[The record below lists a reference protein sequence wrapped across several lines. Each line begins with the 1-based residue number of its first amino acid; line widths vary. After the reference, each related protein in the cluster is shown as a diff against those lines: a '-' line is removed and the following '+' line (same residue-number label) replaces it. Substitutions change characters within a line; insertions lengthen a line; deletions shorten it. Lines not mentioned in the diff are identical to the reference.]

1 MKHMTTLRLLT
12 CVGLILSIS
21 GCGDDAATTPEAD
34 AATTPEA
41 DATTEAPSDATEGD
55 IGQAPEPTDDVDE
68 EKGDATEEEPHEDAL
83 EGGGDSQEAEDVE
96 VPEDA
101 EAGGDASVIPSD
113 ISGPGPE
120 DITEPIDPSGSFEIG
135 QDACCLSVSG
145 DRAVWAEGG
154 DLWVHTLST
163 GISEVLIDHEATQTD
178 PALYGDILV
187 WADDREGDLDIW
199 MMDLSVGT
207 PMVLFGAPGDQD
219 APSIDG
225 TRVVFVHRAV
235 APHTDLQ
242 ADIWMMDLED
252 TSTATALTSDLFEQ
266 AYPHIQGD
274 RVIWTDFRNDPDGTY
289 NDFADPFENNG
300 DIIGYDLTL
309 DEEFIVTNDPSKQ
322 LRPTIE
328 GEDVVW
334 LDWRGINPEPKYSEF
349 QVYTRAI
356 SPEMTLGPERLI
368 AWSSWETPALWQRPS
383 VLSGKVA
390 WIGIPETG
398 EFKTGVFSANLADDT
413 ITPSLVTGS
422 AGTLEAVSLS
432 PQGILWLG
440 AGTLGIEAMV
450 ID

>member
-1 MKHMTTLRLLT
+1 MNHVITPPRLLA
-12 CVGLILSIS
+12 LSLALS
-21 GCGDDAATTPEAD
+21 LMACGDEGTPQPEAD
-34 AATTPEA
+34 TAAETTA
-41 DATTEAPSDATEGD
+41 DDG
-55 IGQAPEPTDDVDE
+55 GGAPEPADITEVAEGDAADDEEAGGDAIEEAGDAEPDADDV
-68 EKGDATEEEPHEDAL
+68 
-83 EGGGDSQEAEDVE
+83 EGPTEDVE
-96 VPEDA
+96 
-101 EAGGDASVIPSD
+101 GDASVIPSD
-113 ISGPGPE
+113 VSGPGPE

-154 DLWVHTLST
+154 ALWVHTLST
-163 GISEVLIDHEATQTD
+163 GESEVVAEHTAHQTD
-178 PALYGDILV
+178 PALSGDILV
-187 WADDREGDLDIW
+187 WADDRGGDLDLW
-199 MMDLSVGT
+199 MVDLSGGE
-207 PMVLFGAPGDQD
+207 PMMLFGGPGDQD
-219 APSIDG
+219 APTIDG
-225 TRVVFVHRAV
+225 TRVAFVNRSV
-235 APHTDLQ
+235 EPYTDKE
-242 ADIWMMDLED
+242 ADIWMIDLED
-252 TSTATALTSDLFEQ
+252 MSTAMALVSDLSEQ
-266 AYPHIQGD
+266 SYPHIHGD
-274 RVIWTDFRNDPDGTY
+274 RVIWTDFRNDPEGTY

-300 DIIGYDLTL
+300 DIYGYDLTL

-390 WIGIPETG
+390 WIGMPETG

-413 ITPSLVTGS
+413 ITPSLVAGS
-422 AGTLEAVSLS
+422 VGTLEAVSLS
-432 PQGILWLG
+432 PQGVLWLG
-440 AGTLGIEAMV
+440 AGTLGIEAMD